1 MGRIARGEHVVDSAM
16 QVIANAVTL
25 EQLRQAQA
33 VVLPL
38 RFSMS
43 LEQTAEVTGLSIGW
57 VSKQRNRFIR
67 GKVVG
72 DGTVPARGGRRR
84 QNFTLEEEVA
94 VLKPFL
100 EQARQGGILVVGQI
114 KHDLEAALGRPMSL
128 SSVYTLLHRHD
139 WRKLAPDK
147 RHPQSDPVAQEE
159 WKKNSS
165 KRSKTF
171 ARTGR
176 ENPSG

>member
-1 MGRIARGEHVVDSAM
+1 MARIARGEEVADSAM
-16 QVIANAVTL
+16 QAIASAVTV

-38 RFSMS
+38 RFAMS
-43 LEQTAEVTGLSIGW
+43 LQQTAQVTGLSIGW
-57 VSKQRNRFIR
+57 VSKQRNRYIQ
-67 GKVVG
+67 GKALG
-72 DGTVPARGGRRR
+72 DGSVPARGGRRR
-84 QNFTLEEEVA
+84 QNFTLEEEAA

-100 EQARQGGILVVGQI
+100 ERARAGGILVVGQI

-165 KRSKTF
+165 KRSKTS
-171 ARTGR
+171 AKTGKANR
-176 ENPSG
+176 SG

>member
-1 MGRIARGEHVVDSAM
+1 MARLARGEEFVDSAM
-16 QVIANAVTL
+16 QAIASAVTV

-38 RFSMS
+38 RFAMS
-43 LEQTAEVTGLSIGW
+43 LQQTAQVTGLSIGW
-57 VSKQRNRFIR
+57 VSKQRNRFIQ
-67 GKVVG
+67 GKAVG

-100 EQARQGGILVVGQI
+100 ENARAGAILVVGQI
-114 KHDLEAALGRPMSL
+114 KHELEAALGRRMSL
-128 SSVYTLLHRHD
+128 SSGYALLHRHD

-147 RHPQSDPVAQEE
+147 CHPQSDPVAQDE

-165 KRSKTF
+165 KRSRTCAKTGK
-171 ARTGR
+171 A
-176 ENPSG
+176 NPSG

>member
-1 MGRIARGEHVVDSAM
+1 MARIARGEEVVDSAM
-16 QVIANAVTL
+16 QAIANAVTV

-38 RFSMS
+38 RFAMS
-43 LEQTAEVTGLSIGW
+43 LEQTAEATGLSIGW

-67 GKVVG
+67 GKAVG

-84 QNFTLEEEVA
+84 QNFTPEEEAA

-100 EQARQGGILVVGQI
+100 EKARDGGILVVGQI
-114 KHDLEAALGRPMSL
+114 KHDLEEALGRPMSL

-139 WRKLAPDK
+139 WRKLTPDK
-147 RHPQSDPVAQEE
+147 SHPQSDSVAQQE

-165 KRSKTF
+165 ERSKTS
-171 ARTGR
+171 AKTGKTNR
-176 ENPSG
+176 SS